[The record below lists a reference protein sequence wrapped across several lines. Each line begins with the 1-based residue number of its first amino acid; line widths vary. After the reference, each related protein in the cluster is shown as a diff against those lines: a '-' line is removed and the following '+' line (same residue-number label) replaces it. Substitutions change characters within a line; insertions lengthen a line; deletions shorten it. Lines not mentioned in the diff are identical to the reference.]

1 MRKKLTIAFIAVFL
15 ILGVV
20 FAAGAFAKEKEVTP
34 SEMANRIENAI
45 KEVLGDDVKK
55 QTETVVAGTLKYSDK
70 EGNEINYHILKT
82 TYYEAD
88 PNEVKGLNVDA
99 LGVLFN
105 PESANSCKEMKIKDW
120 DAALY
125 AIYKETI
132 ANREKSAKL
141 SEIAKITMGT
151 SPEGESFNADG
162 NGVVFYQ
169 GRTDFG
175 FRFPTIRLY
184 TTEPKRFADQGDILM
199 FV

>member
-1 MRKKLTIAFIAVFL
+1 MKKKITIALIAVFL

-34 SEMANRIENAI
+34 SEMADRIENAI

-88 PNEVKGLNVDA
+88 PNEVKGLNVEA

-105 PESANSCKEMKIKDW
+105 PDSAKSCKEMKIKDW

-125 AIYKETI
+125 EFD
-132 ANREKSAKL
+132 KL
-141 SEIAKITMGT
+141 SYLCWTDTPEASYVLEYNPDAIPDEEILKMA
-151 SPEGESFNADG
+151 ESA
-162 NGVVFYQ
+162 
-169 GRTDFG
+169 
-175 FRFPTIRLY
+175 
-184 TTEPKRFADQGDILM
+184 EAPKDK
-199 FV
+199 

>member
-1 MRKKLTIAFIAVFL
+1 MKKKITIIFIAVFL

-20 FAAGAFAKEKEVTP
+20 FATGVLAKDNEPTP
-34 SEMANRIENAI
+34 KEMANRIENAI

-88 PNEVKGLNVDA
+88 PNEVKGLNVEA

-105 PESANSCKEMKIKDW
+105 PDSAKSCKEMKIKDW

-125 AIYKETI
+125 EFDELSYLCWTDTPEASYVLEYNPNAIPDEEILKMAES
-132 ANREKSAKL
+132 AEVRE
-141 SEIAKITMGT
+141 
-151 SPEGESFNADG
+151 
-162 NGVVFYQ
+162 
-169 GRTDFG
+169 
-175 FRFPTIRLY
+175 
-184 TTEPKRFADQGDILM
+184 
-199 FV
+199 

>member
-20 FAAGAFAKEKEVTP
+20 FAAGAFAKEKEVKP
-34 SEMANRIENAI
+34 SEMADRIENAI

-70 EGNEINYHILKT
+70 EGNAINYHILKT

-125 AIYKETI
+125 EFDELSYLCWTDTPEASYVLEYNPDVVPDEEIIKMAE
-132 ANREKSAKL
+132 SA
-141 SEIAKITMGT
+141 EV
-151 SPEGESFNADG
+151 PED
-162 NGVVFYQ
+162 
-169 GRTDFG
+169 
-175 FRFPTIRLY
+175 
-184 TTEPKRFADQGDILM
+184 K
-199 FV
+199 

>member
-1 MRKKLTIAFIAVFL
+1 MRKKITIVVIAVFL

-20 FAAGAFAKEKEVTP
+20 FATGALAKEKEVTP
-34 SEMANRIENAI
+34 SEMADRIENAI

-55 QTETVVAGTLKYSDK
+55 QTETVVAGTLKYGDK

-105 PESANSCKEMKIKDW
+105 PDSAYSCKEMKIKDW

-125 AIYKETI
+125 EFDELSYLCWTDTPEASYVLEYNPVVIPDEEILKMAE
-132 ANREKSAKL
+132 SADVPQENK
-141 SEIAKITMGT
+141 
-151 SPEGESFNADG
+151 
-162 NGVVFYQ
+162 
-169 GRTDFG
+169 
-175 FRFPTIRLY
+175 
-184 TTEPKRFADQGDILM
+184 
-199 FV
+199 

>member
-34 SEMANRIENAI
+34 SEMADRIENAI

-105 PESANSCKEMKIKDW
+105 PENANSCKEMKIKDW

-125 AIYKETI
+125 EFDELSYLCWTDTPEASYVLEYNPDEILDEEILKM
-132 ANREKSAKL
+132 AKSAEVLK
-141 SEIAKITMGT
+141 
-151 SPEGESFNADG
+151 
-162 NGVVFYQ
+162 
-169 GRTDFG
+169 
-175 FRFPTIRLY
+175 
-184 TTEPKRFADQGDILM
+184 
-199 FV
+199 